1 MRSEGARAASG
12 AAAKVHGRD
21 LKAPVA
27 GEALT
32 AGRPP
37 SLRDRLA
44 QYFRSGQNASDREL
58 AAMFGASVGSIS
70 VYRCQLKKQGVG
82 VASPS
87 GSRPAAAKR
96 AAKPA
101 KRTRERASGGTDAA
115 RKAASAAVAAL
126 AGESTVARLGG
137 NALSLA
143 EIDQVLVQNIETE
156 LGLIVE
162 RHPDLA
168 RAAANVQQTVRL
180 LLKLHRA

>member
-1 MRSEGARAASG
+1 VKAQGA
-12 AAAKVHGRD
+12 RD
-21 LKAPVA
+21 LKAQAA
-27 GEALT
+27 GEALA

-87 GSRPAAAKR
+87 GTRAAPGTKRSRAKSAKR
-96 AAKPA
+96 A
-101 KRTRERASGGTDAA
+101 RASAVAVAAEAA
-115 RKAASAAVAAL
+115 RKATPAAEVASRA
-126 AGESTVARLGG
+126 GG
-137 NALSLA
+137 NPLSLA

-162 RHPDLA
+162 RHPELA
-168 RAAANVQQTVRL
+168 RAVANVQQTVRL